1 MHSEEKAMLLKR
13 MVENLPILRS
23 KLNITQEQLAGLLD
37 VSRQT
42 ISSIEN
48 GQRKLPWSVFLALIL
63 IFFRNEPT
71 KHLLVALDIYTPA
84 LNDYLSISKNGGGI

>member
-13 MVENLPILRS
+13 MGENLPILRS

>member
-1 MHSEEKAMLLKR
+1 MRSEEKAMLLKR

-23 KLNITQEQLAGLLD
+23 KLNITQEQLAELLD

-71 KHLLVALDIYTPA
+71 KHLLEALDIYTPA

>member
-1 MHSEEKAMLLKR
+1 MRSEEKAMLLKR

-23 KLNITQEQLAGLLD
+23 KLNITQEQLAELLD

-71 KHLLVALDIYTPA
+71 KHLLVALDIYTPV